1 MVGRERVVTDSLL
14 HRPNLIIV
22 LCFVGGVIGCCVCGE
37 SKREFQKVS
46 TWSHEKRQKSSD
58 EKDAKYFG
66 SKKINDK
73 CFGNG

>member
-37 SKREFQKVS
+37 SKREREREREREMFFDTIYSAISFLMKLSQSVM
-46 TWSHEKRQKSSD
+46 
-58 EKDAKYFG
+58 
-66 SKKINDK
+66 
-73 CFGNG
+73 